1 MDYETKNAIDQI
13 QDVIRQVVDK
23 LHAHKVTQDETT
35 VTVAEVVEVLKEHN
49 QRLAAIEAALSD
61 QGGNEA

>member
-35 VTVAEVVEVLKEHN
+35 ATVAEVVEVLKEYN